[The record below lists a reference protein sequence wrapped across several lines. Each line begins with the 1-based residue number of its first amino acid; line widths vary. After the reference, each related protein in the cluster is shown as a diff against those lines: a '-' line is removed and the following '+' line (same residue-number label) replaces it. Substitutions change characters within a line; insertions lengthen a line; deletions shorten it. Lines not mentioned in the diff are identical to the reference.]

1 VNSLPLKRELRR
13 GLRSRLRLRNIDQR
27 SLFFKFRRVIA
38 VFAVQNITPVSL
50 RLFVF
55 ESIQLPIGILLAF
68 CIGFGLIL
76 GAFLPLLW
84 QRPAKRRTRIE
95 DMDEFDFEE

>member
-1 VNSLPLKRELRR
+1 MTFITNFLSSLMIAL
-13 GLRSRLRLRNIDQR
+13 G
-27 SLFFKFRRVIA
+27 FAAIA

-55 ESIQLPIGILLAF
+55 ESIQLPVGILLAF

-95 DMDEFDFEE
+95 DMDEFDFEFEE

>member
-1 VNSLPLKRELRR
+1 MTFIANFLSSLMIAL
-13 GLRSRLRLRNIDQR
+13 G
-27 SLFFKFRRVIA
+27 FAAIA

-50 RLFVF
+50 RFFVF
-55 ESIQLPIGILLAF
+55 ESIQLPVGILLAF

>member
-1 VNSLPLKRELRR
+1 MTFIANFLSYLMIAL
-13 GLRSRLRLRNIDQR
+13 G
-27 SLFFKFRRVIA
+27 FAAIA
-38 VFAVQNITPVSL
+38 VFDVQNITPISL

-55 ESIQLPIGILLAF
+55 ESIQLPVGILLAF

-76 GAFLPLLW
+76 GACLPLLW

-95 DMDEFDFEE
+95 DMDEFDFEFEE

>member
-1 VNSLPLKRELRR
+1 MTFIANFLSSLMIAL
-13 GLRSRLRLRNIDQR
+13 G
-27 SLFFKFRRVIA
+27 FAAIA

-50 RLFVF
+50 RFFVF
-55 ESIQLPIGILLAF
+55 ESIQLPVGILLAF

-95 DMDEFDFEE
+95 DMDEFDFEFEE

>member
-1 VNSLPLKRELRR
+1 MTLIANFLSSLMIAL
-13 GLRSRLRLRNIDQR
+13 G
-27 SLFFKFRRVIA
+27 FAAIA

-50 RLFVF
+50 RFFVF
-55 ESIQLPIGILLAF
+55 ESIQLPVGILLAF

-95 DMDEFDFEE
+95 DIDEFDFEE

>member
-1 VNSLPLKRELRR
+1 MTFIANFLSSLMIAL
-13 GLRSRLRLRNIDQR
+13 S
-27 SLFFKFRRVIA
+27 FAAIA
-38 VFAVQNITPVSL
+38 VFAVQNITPISL

-55 ESIQLPIGILLAF
+55 ESIQLPVGILLAF

-95 DMDEFDFEE
+95 DMDEFDFEFEE

>member
-1 VNSLPLKRELRR
+1 MTFIANFLSSLMIAL
-13 GLRSRLRLRNIDQR
+13 G
-27 SLFFKFRRVIA
+27 FAAIA

-55 ESIQLPIGILLAF
+55 ESIQLPVGILLAF

-84 QRPAKRRTRIE
+84 QRPAKQRTRIE

>member
-1 VNSLPLKRELRR
+1 MTFITNFLGSLMIAL
-13 GLRSRLRLRNIDQR
+13 GFSA
-27 SLFFKFRRVIA
+27 IA

-50 RLFVF
+50 GFLVF

-68 CIGFGLIL
+68 CMGFGLVL

-84 QRPAKRRTRIE
+84 QRPPKRRLRIE
-95 DMDEFDFEE
+95 DMEEFDFEFEE

>member
-1 VNSLPLKRELRR
+1 MTFIANFLSSLMIAL
-13 GLRSRLRLRNIDQR
+13 S
-27 SLFFKFRRVIA
+27 FAAIA

-55 ESIQLPIGILLAF
+55 ESIQLPVGILLAF

>member
-1 VNSLPLKRELRR
+1 MTFIANFLSSLMIAL
-13 GLRSRLRLRNIDQR
+13 G
-27 SLFFKFRRVIA
+27 FAAIA

-55 ESIQLPIGILLAF
+55 ESIQLPVGILLAV
-68 CIGFGLIL
+68 CISFGLIL

-95 DMDEFDFEE
+95 DMDEFDFEFEE

>member
-1 VNSLPLKRELRR
+1 MTFIANFLSSLMIAL
-13 GLRSRLRLRNIDQR
+13 S
-27 SLFFKFRRVIA
+27 FAAIA

-55 ESIQLPIGILLAF
+55 ESIQLPVGILLAF

-95 DMDEFDFEE
+95 DMDEFDFEFEE